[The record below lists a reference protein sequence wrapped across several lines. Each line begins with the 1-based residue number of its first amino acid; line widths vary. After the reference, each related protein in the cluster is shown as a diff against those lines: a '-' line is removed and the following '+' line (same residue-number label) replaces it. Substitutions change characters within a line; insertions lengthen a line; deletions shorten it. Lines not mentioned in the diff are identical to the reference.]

1 MRRASDKGNAP
12 ADAFAA
18 INPRFNLRA
27 QSAVYIGVV
36 ASEKL
41 DAREVVTVRRKNV
54 KKIVSNVIR
63 SEAKILSY

>member
-41 DAREVVTVRRKNV
+41 DAREVVTVRKSV